1 MQLTSTS
8 CLVSIFCSK
17 NMDLES
23 AKLLPSSDSESSI
36 STAPTSFCQKQHE
49 TLVLIEIIFLM
60 LIFILIFY
68 QLMTSGLTEF
78 FIFGHTKRS
87 QLEQQSSP
95 EIYQVI
101 KY

>member
-1 MQLTSTS
+1 ME
-8 CLVSIFCSK
+8 
-17 NMDLES
+17 LES
-23 AKLLPSSDSESSI
+23 ANLLPSSDSESSI
-36 STAPTSFCQKQHE
+36 SSAPTSFCQKQHE
-49 TLVLIEIIFLM
+49 RLVLIEIIFLM
-60 LIFILIFY
+60 LIIILMFY

-78 FIFGHTKRS
+78 FLSGHTNGS

>member
-1 MQLTSTS
+1 
-8 CLVSIFCSK
+8 
-17 NMDLES
+17 MDLES

-36 STAPTSFCQKQHE
+36 SSAPTSFCQKQHE

-60 LIFILIFY
+60 LIIILMFY

-78 FIFGHTKRS
+78 FLSGHTNGS

-101 KY
+101 EY

>member
-1 MQLTSTS
+1 
-8 CLVSIFCSK
+8 
-17 NMDLES
+17 MDLES
-23 AKLLPSSDSESSI
+23 AKLLPSSDSESSNI
-36 STAPTSFCQKQHE
+36 SSAPTSFCQKQHE

-101 KY
+101 EY

>member
-1 MQLTSTS
+1 
-8 CLVSIFCSK
+8 
-17 NMDLES
+17 MDLES
-23 AKLLPSSDSESSI
+23 ARLLPSSDSESSI

-60 LIFILIFY
+60 LIIILMFY

-78 FIFGHTKRS
+78 FLSGHSTNRS

-95 EIYQVI
+95 KIYQVI
-101 KY
+101 EY